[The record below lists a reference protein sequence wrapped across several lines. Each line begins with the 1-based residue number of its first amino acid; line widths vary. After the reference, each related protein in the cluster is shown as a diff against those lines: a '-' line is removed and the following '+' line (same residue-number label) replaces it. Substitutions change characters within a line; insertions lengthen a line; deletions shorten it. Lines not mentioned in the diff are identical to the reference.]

1 MPYNTNFIV
10 NINGQNMDLGTL
22 LYKWNT
28 NVINIPASG
37 TTLGSYTINYTS
49 PTIIRESDI
58 SVSMDGQ
65 PVNGDQVY
73 TFGPLIQSR
82 TVILGQS
89 TGTGNSVVFSNDG
102 FQFNGTGTTQ
112 IPAGTGA
119 VGLCYDGIKWV
130 TSHQSGTK
138 NIGYSYNGINWQTS
152 GTISPTANYPW
163 RIAYNGRIYIL
174 LVQGTPSAIYYSY
187 DGFNWTQTT
196 SLFSSR
202 VFNIAWNGNFWL
214 AVGSGGNSVA
224 SSPDGINWTGS
235 VPFSTLGSDIC
246 WIGNKWVITA
256 NNGGGTP
263 IISYNTNP
271 SGLGTWTT
279 SNTTLFTT
287 STAGE
292 QSVSLAWNGQ
302 ILIASGVGG
311 NTFAYSADGIS
322 WTGLGSLIYTAGTRL
337 YPKSLWNGRLF
348 INGYAQG
355 NQANLFATST
365 NGTNWIGQGNIIF
378 PYDIGAN
385 SRRMNSITFQKNMTI
400 LSASTGFYYSLDGI
414 NWNLL
419 TITASSTNS
428 GWASYNGR
436 TWLALNR
443 NASSNCFISNDG
455 INWKLITTSTIFS
468 AATNLYWARDRWF
481 ITSTAFGSTTSTIS
495 YSYDGATW
503 IPTNTTIFTGGYA
516 NSVYYNG
523 SIYIA
528 TGTGTNNSIGYSYD
542 GINWVGLGKS
552 IANQVVYAYWNGTLW
567 IGGASD
573 TNTLSY
579 SYNGINWT
587 GLGRQ
592 IFSGQANRF
601 VNNGVIQVAVGVG
614 GNTIAY
620 SYNGINWTGL
630 GLSIFSSS
638 GNDICWNGTL
648 WIASGSGTNSVAY
661 SYNGI
666 NWTGITNSYNNGW
679 SLFTNYGITPIPFI
693 QHPTLAFGSAGTNS
707 IAYSPDG
714 ITWTGLGKTVF
725 STGGYCGYW
734 NGSIWLAGGQGGN
747 TMAFSYDG
755 INWTGLGS
763 SVLSTYVAGIAYNGI
778 IWVATGVGVIGN
790 IAYSYNGF
798 NWTEVNGTTVTMN
811 SGLAVVWNGTCFVVG
826 SSSPGSSSFNMNSTD
841 GINWSRL
848 NPTQSAR
855 TPASNGYTWVMPRTS
870 TPGIGYINNSLPN
883 NNSWTTISQTIFS
896 SRGTCIFYGGFIWL
910 AGGIG
915 TGNTLAYSYDGMTWT
930 GLGITNFPGGC
941 TSICWN
947 GTRFVG
953 IGTTYVGYSADGI
966 TWYSSSRSLFTT
978 TQSVVSNAS
987 IGAYLSPSAMVLNNN
1002 GITGNGMYS
1011 SQTLEVVSSDPY
1023 FQSGFTNVSFNI
1035 TSNSV
1040 MKP

>member
-1 MPYNTNFIV
+1 
-10 NINGQNMDLGTL
+10 MDLGTL

-112 IPAGTGA
+112 ISANTGA
-119 VGLCYDGIKWV
+119 VGLCFDGTKWV
-130 TSHQSGTK
+130 TSYQPK
-138 NIGYSYNGINWQTS
+138 NIGYSYNGINWQTTGTLPGS
-152 GTISPTANYPW
+152 GSNAYKIV
-163 RIAYNGRIYIL
+163 YNGIIYIQICEQP
-174 LVQGTPSAIYYSY
+174 VGINYSY
-187 DGFNWTQTT
+187 DGLNWIVSTCPFT
-196 SLFSSR
+196 SFIFS
-202 VFNIAWNGNFWL
+202 VGWNGSYWL
-214 AVGSGGNSVA
+214 MGGSGTYTLAYSQ
-224 SSPDGINWTGS
+224 DGINWTGI
-235 VPFSTLGSDIC
+235 STSPLSTNCCDIC
-246 WIGNKWVITA
+246 WIGDKWIITGS
-256 NNGGGTP
+256 NNSTTT
-263 IISYNTNP
+263 ISYNTNP
-271 SGLGTWTT
+271 SGQGTWTNIST
-279 SNTTLFTT
+279 SLFTYSDT
-287 STAGE
+287 YTNGG
-292 QSVSLAWNGQ
+292 SLSWNGKT
-302 ILIASGVGG
+302 IITTGSGG
-311 NTFAYSADGIS
+311 NTFAYSSDGVN
-322 WTGLGSLIYTAGTRL
+322 WTGLGTIL
-337 YPKSLWNGRLF
+337 YSGSPLFSRSLWNGKLF
-348 INGYAQG
+348 ISGYGINNTGGQT
-355 NQANLFATST
+355 NYFSTST
-365 NGTNWIGQGNIIF
+365 NGTNWSGKGTSILPF
-378 PYDIGAN
+378 DIGAN

-523 SIYIA
+523 STYIA

-552 IANQVVYAYWNGTLW
+552 IANQVLYAYWNGTLW

-725 STGGYCGYW
+725 TTGGYCGYW

-778 IWVATGVGVIGN
+778 IWVATGVGVRGN

-826 SSSPGSSSFNMNSTD
+826 SSSPGTSSFNMNSTD

-855 TPASNGYTWVMPRTS
+855 TPASNGYTWVMPRTT

-883 NNSWTTISQTIFS
+883 NNIWTTISQTIFS

-930 GLGITNFPGGC
+930 GLGITTFPGGC

-987 IGAYLSPSAMVLNNN
+987 IGAYLSPSAMVLNNS
-1002 GITGNGMYS
+1002 GITGNGMSS

-1035 TSNSV
+1035 TSNSI